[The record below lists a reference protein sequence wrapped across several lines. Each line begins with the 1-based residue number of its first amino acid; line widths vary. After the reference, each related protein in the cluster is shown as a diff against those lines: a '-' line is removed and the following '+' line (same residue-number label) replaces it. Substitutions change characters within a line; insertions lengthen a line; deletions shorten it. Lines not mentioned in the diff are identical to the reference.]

1 MQCFDFSYTA
11 RLMLWQVNKLFFY
24 ILIKILIIF
33 GKSVAVQDTYLGD
46 QLKDTFWVKKSESCH
61 LCDFFITKFFI
72 IHTSKRIKY
81 EKCYIYNIFTTL
93 F

>member
-33 GKSVAVQDTYLGD
+33 GRSVAAQDTYLGG
-46 QLKDTFWVKKSESCH
+46 QLEDTFWVK
-61 LCDFFITKFFI
+61 
-72 IHTSKRIKY
+72 
-81 EKCYIYNIFTTL
+81 EK
-93 F
+93 